1 VVNRWCILGST
12 VRGWPSTETDQQ
24 EIDMS
29 NQITPQKFIA
39 VAGIIG
45 WIIGT
50 QIGDYQI
57 VDFAKDAV
65 FVGVG
70 IEVSMWIIDKVFGK

>member
-1 VVNRWCILGST
+1 MAQHRNRST
-12 VRGWPSTETDQQ
+12 GDRHDQPDHPA
-24 EIDMS
+24 EVHRRRRHHRL
-29 NQITPQKFIA
+29 A
-39 VAGIIG
+39 
-45 WIIGT
+45 